1 MPNICR
7 QAEPGWRQSL
17 KCECL
22 KRLILFGDDR
32 LRRVLRDHMAHHNTE
47 RPHQGIGNVP
57 IDGKPDVGPGDVIVR
72 ERIGG
77 VLKHYHRAAA

>member
-1 MPNICR
+1 M
-7 QAEPGWRQSL
+7 

-22 KRLILFGDDR
+22 KRLILFGADH
-32 LRRVLRDHMAHHNTE
+32 LRRVLSDYVTHYSTE

-57 IDGKPDVGPGDVIVR
+57 IDGEPDVGQGDVIVR